1 MIALIKKTSLY
12 IVALLY
18 ISDLPFFFLPFS
30 VRTRFFL
37 GIIGGGVFFL
47 HYLGKFKLKK
57 EILYN
62 ILWLL
67 ALLFPFLATIIIND
81 NIDSWGFRA
90 ILNVFVF
97 FAAFLVIYLY
107 KKIDTINFE
116 KVVKL
121 IIYIILLN
129 IVIAIV
135 MFTVPQFKDVIF
147 KLQGQG
153 TSATDQLYYVSSFRL
168 FGIGNFFFYQAGV
181 FCAWGLILVT
191 YFLKQ
196 KTSLRWLL
204 IYLIILISGI
214 FFARTTFIGFLISL
228 LYYIYPN
235 SFNIKE
241 LNAFFKRIIIFF
253 LISALLILS
262 FNTFFKD
269 LLLENNDIKM
279 VSHAFELFI
288 NYSQSGKLESASTN
302 HLSEMYV
309 YPDNLKTWILGDG
322 RFTAEDGE
330 HYYKGTDVG
339 YLRILFF
346 MGLFGLLILYA
357 QKIFLIYT
365 TINLKKGKEV
375 QQYKNLIYFLFLL
388 TLILNFKGFTDL
400 DIIMFLFFW
409 YILLEEN
416 KKKYKKCNYANTHR

>member
-153 TSATDQLYYVSSFRL
+153 TSATDQLYY
-168 FGIGNFFFYQAGV
+168 
-181 FCAWGLILVT
+181 
-191 YFLKQ
+191 
-196 KTSLRWLL
+196 
-204 IYLIILISGI
+204 
-214 FFARTTFIGFLISL
+214 ARTTFIGFLISL

-357 QKIFLIYT
+357 QKFFLIYT